1 MAVALRLYEQLT
13 EAPDDKTRARVIAE
27 ALEEMEQ
34 RYPQI
39 RDMATQE
46 TLRVTELRLVK
57 EIEQIRQEI
66 REIES
71 RLSLEI
77 KEVELR
83 MIKEIELVRQEIREI
98 ELRMARE
105 IELVRQEIRE
115 VESRLYLEM
124 KEIDSRLSLK
134 IKEVERKLS
143 LDIKGLEVK
152 IADSRAELI
161 RWVVGA
167 GVLQSTL
174 IIAILLK
181 VAHLI

>member
-1 MAVALRLYEQLT
+1 MAVGLRLYEQLT
-13 EAPDDKTRARVIAE
+13 QAPDDKTRARLIAE

-34 RYPQI
+34 RYPQL

-46 TLRVTELRLVK
+46 SLRITELRLVK

-66 REIES
+66 KEVES

-83 MIKEIELVRQEIREI
+83 LVKEIELVRQEIRSI
-98 ELRMARE
+98 
-105 IELVRQEIRE
+105 
-115 VESRLYLEM
+115 ESRLSLEI
-124 KEIDSRLSLK
+124 KEIDSR
-134 IKEVERKLS
+134 LS